1 MAKKKKTKGK
11 KRMSKLFYL
20 TVFYHSVSGARSS
33 FCRLGTLHDVN
44 EQRYCTTQRM
54 LDLNIINKTKTILK
68 AINEFGT
75 VGIVCAAN
83 CQRTK

>member
-1 MAKKKKTKGK
+1 
-11 KRMSKLFYL
+11 MSKLFYL
-20 TVFYHSVSGARSS
+20 TVFYHSVSGAGSNS
-33 FCRLGTLHDVN
+33 CRLGTQFGVN
-44 EQRYCTTQRM
+44 EQHYRTRQRM
-54 LDLNIINKTKTILK
+54 LDSNTLSKPKTILK

>member
-1 MAKKKKTKGK
+1 
-11 KRMSKLFYL
+11 MSKLFYL
-20 TVFYHSVSGARSS
+20 TVFCHSVSGARSNS
-33 FCRLGTLHDVN
+33 CKLGTQLCVN
-44 EQRYCTTQRM
+44 EQHYCTRQRM
-54 LDLNIINKTKTILK
+54 LDTNALNKPKTTLK

>member
-1 MAKKKKTKGK
+1 
-11 KRMSKLFYL
+11 MSKLFYL
-20 TVFYHSVSGARSS
+20 TLFYHSVSGAGSN
-33 FCRLGTLHDVN
+33 FCRMGTLLDVKEHHN
-44 EQRYCTTQRM
+44 CATPRM
-54 LDLNIINKTKTILK
+54 LDLNTINKTKTILK

>member
-1 MAKKKKTKGK
+1 
-11 KRMSKLFYL
+11 MSKLFYL
-20 TVFYHSVSGARSS
+20 SLFYRSVSGAGSN
-33 FCRLGTLHDVN
+33 FCRLGTRLGVN

-54 LDLNIINKTKTILK
+54 LDLNIVNKTRTILK

>member
-1 MAKKKKTKGK
+1 
-11 KRMSKLFYL
+11 MSKLFYL
-20 TVFYHSVSGARSS
+20 TVFYDSVFGARSNS
-33 FCRLGTLHDVN
+33 CRLGTQLGVN
-44 EQRYCTTQRM
+44 ERHYCTRQRM
-54 LDLNIINKTKTILK
+54 LDSNALNKPKTILK